1 MLKTG
6 FKELDEI
13 VQMEKQDLII
23 VAGRPAM
30 GKTNF
35 VSNILSKVNEIN
47 TIPVLMISLEES
59 KEKIKNRILT
69 NRQEKD
75 FKEIYIEDVANISIM
90 EIREIAKKY
99 KKEKNIELMI
109 IDYFQLIAFNRQSVL
124 SRDNEII
131 EIAKSLKEL
140 SVELDISIIVT
151 SQLSRSL
158 EEREDKRPL
167 LTDFYESKI
176 VEYADT
182 ILFIYRDDYYNK
194 DSERKNIADFIIA
207 KNKNDRT
214 GRVELTYIEE
224 IKGYIGR

>member
-158 EEREDKRPL
+158 EEREDKSPL